1 MKDPGGFGC
10 LVLDRGGDAMVSSV
24 VVAGTAS
31 SVEVDVVHQAN
42 IAVQAGIVALADTQ
56 QLAEVDEVVASN
68 L

>member
-1 MKDPGGFGC
+1 
-10 LVLDRGGDAMVSSV
+10 MVSSV